1 MSLATKQPKR
11 FESGLRAWERRPSV
25 GQWAVRLVLLAVLA
39 LTAYPF
45 VYVFSLAVMPYENFV
60 RQSVHLGP
68 SGFTLEYFR
77 QILSDSR
84 LVHAFGVSIA
94 KTVVGTGLNVLA
106 TTLAGYALSRRELPG
121 GRFLA
126 FLFLVPLFVS
136 GGLIPYFLIVR
147 GLGLLNTFWALVVPG
162 LVSSFN
168 LIIVRSYFQA
178 YPQEVLEAAV
188 VDGAGPWSIFWRIVW
203 PTSTPII
210 ATVAL
215 LYGVGHWNDYFWP
228 SLLVQP
234 ELHPAQVVLQNMVEN
249 RNTLAQMAASGSQG
263 ASQSFIAAMAAVMIV
278 PVLVVYPW
286 IQRYVIKGIM
296 IGSVKG

>member
-1 MSLATKQPKR
+1 MNPEAKQPKR
-11 FESGLRAWERRPSV
+11 HESGLRAWERRPSA

-45 VYVFSLAVMPYENFV
+45 VYVFSLAVMPYQNFV

-84 LVHAFGVSIA
+84 LVNAFGVSIA

-147 GLGLLNTFWALVVPG
+147 GLGLLNTFWALVLPG

-188 VDGAGPWSIFWRIVW
+188 VDGAGPWAIFWRIVW

-286 IQRYVIKGIM
+286 IQRYVVKGIM